1 MNPDAANATGKFE
14 KAPGSTS
21 VSRLAGREV
30 VALVARWV
38 LGGVLVYLGLNK
50 ALHPVDFLKILRQYE
65 MVESHLVLNFLAA
78 ALPWFEVLCGS
89 LLVGGIAVR
98 GSALLSLVML
108 IPFSLVVL
116 HRALA
121 IHQSTAG
128 AFCAIRFDCG
138 CGSGEVVICHKLVE
152 NGLLI
157 LLSALLL
164 AVRANRWCLR
174 YDLAGS
180 R

>member
-1 MNPDAANATGKFE
+1 MPPMQPEFDRSQR
-14 KAPGSTS
+14 STS

-50 ALHPVDFLKILRQYE
+50 ALHPVDFLKVLRQYE

-89 LLVGGIAVR
+89 LLVAGIAVR

-108 IPFSLVVL
+108 VPFSLIVL

-121 IHQSTAG
+121 IHESFAG
-128 AFCAIRFDCG
+128 PFCAIHFDCG

-164 AVRANRWCLR
+164 AVRVNRWCLR